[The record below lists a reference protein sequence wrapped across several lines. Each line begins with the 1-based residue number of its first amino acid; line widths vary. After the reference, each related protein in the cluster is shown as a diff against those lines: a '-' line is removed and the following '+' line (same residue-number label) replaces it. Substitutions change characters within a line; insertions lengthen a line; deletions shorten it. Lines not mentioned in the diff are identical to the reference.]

1 MPPPPVFTVSRVE
14 VHRSRQ
20 LLRDSRALI
29 TLANAL
35 IAQSRQALARQSYV
49 RIVCA
54 WCQQLMRW
62 HRVEETTQG
71 QISHSICFAC
81 FAHVFWELNP
91 GNTPPPIA
99 TQATGRDHSRPGLQ
113 LREDARCAGAT
124 DPMADRARHRGRLV
138 PPANALLTP
147 RTFNEVIALP

>member
-29 TLANAL
+29 TSANAL
-35 IAQSRQALARQSYV
+35 IAQSRQSLARQSYV

-62 HRVEETTQG
+62 HRVAETARG
-71 QISHSICFAC
+71 QISHSICLALSQSWLLE
-81 FAHVFWELNP
+81 AESKN
-91 GNTPPPIA
+91 
-99 TQATGRDHSRPGLQ
+99 
-113 LREDARCAGAT
+113 
-124 DPMADRARHRGRLV
+124 RLS
-138 PPANALLTP
+138 ANQ
-147 RTFNEVIALP
+147 